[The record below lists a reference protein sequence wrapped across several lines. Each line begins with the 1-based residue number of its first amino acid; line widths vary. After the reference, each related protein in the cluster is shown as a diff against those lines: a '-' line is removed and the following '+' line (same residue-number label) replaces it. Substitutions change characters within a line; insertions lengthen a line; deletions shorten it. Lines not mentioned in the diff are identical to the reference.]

1 MQLWQLLRYPVQRC
15 IRCGCCEDPASNCAA
30 VRECTAGSSLE
41 SSDAC
46 EAGDLNLRAYHADPV
61 SQPCDV
67 CHHRHGRDHVAC
79 VLLCVL
85 QQMRLLNIDQTLQG
99 LLAANTQQDHQQ
111 QQQQQQQQQLSTA
124 AVRHK
129 IQNR

>member
-1 MQLWQLLRYPVQRC
+1 
-15 IRCGCCEDPASNCAA
+15 
-30 VRECTAGSSLE
+30 
-41 SSDAC
+41 
-46 EAGDLNLRAYHADPV
+46 
-61 SQPCDV
+61 
-67 CHHRHGRDHVAC
+67 
-79 VLLCVL
+79 
-85 QQMRLLNIDQTLQG
+85 MRLLNIDQTLQG